1 MWTQTWPLAELRQ
14 IDRQVRKIIVANG
27 GQHPTSSNATLYLP
41 RSVRGR
47 GLRSAE
53 QEYKLTK
60 IKAAFKIYENP
71 DPMIGIVRMLDEKA
85 SERGHQSFAK
95 DAVTFARELDLEL
108 NLTHPQ
114 SSCSKVGGDE
124 IPKKQVK
131 EALKKSV
138 VSKLKS
144 EVDDEKWEGKLLASR
159 WKDEDLD
166 KKCFEWM
173 NNWRTA
179 PTHMITGVQD
189 LYKQLLPTK
198 LYTGKK
204 IKTTNHQDYTCH
216 MCGKGQ
222 ESVAHV
228 LAGCSAIAQTKY
240 LERHNSILRILF
252 FEILTKYNLLPREEY
267 VWYKR
272 ISPKPVYENEEL
284 KALWDVRLF
293 AEQVEVRANRI
304 DAQVI
309 DKVKKEVML
318 IEMSCPWMENRQMKM
333 EEKMRNYGPLRWE
346 LKLQY
351 PGYKVSQHNIIM
363 DVLGGYSK
371 DVRKSIKCL
380 VGDRCDLVLKQT
392 QKAMLSC
399 TLNIAR
405 NFKILE
411 Y

>member
-1 MWTQTWPLAELRQ
+1 M
-14 IDRQVRKIIVANG
+14 
-27 GQHPTSSNATLYLP
+27 
-41 RSVRGR
+41 
-47 GLRSAE
+47 
-53 QEYKLTK
+53 
-60 IKAAFKIYENP
+60 F
-71 DPMIGIVRMLDEKA
+71 DEKA

-108 NLTHPQ
+108 NLTYPQ
-114 SSCSKVGGDE
+114 SLCSKVGGDE

-144 EVDDEKWEGKLLASR
+144 EVEDQKWEGKLLASR
-159 WKDEDLD
+159 WKDEDQD

-179 PTHMITGVQD
+179 PTHVITGVQD
-189 LYKQLLPTK
+189 LYQQLLPTK

-204 IKTTNHQDYTCH
+204 IKTTNHQDYTCR

-240 LERHNSILRILF
+240 VERHNSVLRILF

-284 KALWDVRLF
+284 KALWDVPLF
-293 AEQVEVRANRI
+293 AEQVEVQANRI

-318 IEMSCPWMENRQMKM
+318 IEMSCPWMENRQRKM
-333 EEKMRNYGPLRWE
+333 EEKMRKYGPLRWE

-380 VGDRCDLVLKQT
+380 VGDRCDLVLKQM

-411 Y
+411 H

>member
-1 MWTQTWPLAELRQ
+1 MF
-14 IDRQVRKIIVANG
+14 DK
-27 GQHPTSSNATLYLP
+27 
-41 RSVRGR
+41 
-47 GLRSAE
+47 
-53 QEYKLTK
+53 
-60 IKAAFKIYENP
+60 
-71 DPMIGIVRMLDEKA
+71 KA
-85 SERGHQSFAK
+85 SEQGHQSFAK

-108 NLTHPQ
+108 NLTYPQ
-114 SSCSKVGGDE
+114 SLCSKVGGDE

-131 EALKKSV
+131 GALKKSV
-138 VSKLKS
+138 VTKLKS
-144 EVDDEKWEGKLLASR
+144 EVEDLKWEGKLLASR
-159 WKDEDLD
+159 WKDLD

-179 PTHMITGVQD
+179 PTHMITGIQD
-189 LYKQLLPTK
+189 LYQQLLPTK

-204 IKTTNHQDYTCH
+204 IKTTNHLDYICR

-240 LERHNSILRILF
+240 LERHNSVLRILF

-267 VWYKR
+267 AWYKR

-284 KALWDVRLF
+284 KALWDVPLF

-304 DAQVI
+304 DTQVI

-318 IEMSCPWMENRQMKM
+318 IKMSCPWMENQQMKM
-333 EEKMRNYGPLRWE
+333 EEKMRKYGPLRWE

-371 DVRKSIKCL
+371 GGRKSIKCL
-380 VGDRCDLVLKQT
+380 VGDRCDLVLKQM

-411 Y
+411 H